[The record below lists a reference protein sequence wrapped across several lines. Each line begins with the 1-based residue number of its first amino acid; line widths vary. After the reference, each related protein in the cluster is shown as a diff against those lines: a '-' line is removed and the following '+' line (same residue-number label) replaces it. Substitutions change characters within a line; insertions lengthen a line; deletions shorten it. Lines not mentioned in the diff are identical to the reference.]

1 MPNSTPSS
9 KSPDTSLLIKVRGCG
24 NLVSFKNTKMIA
36 RGRLIT
42 DPKKQAKMEQYIHA
56 IISNLLSMYPTIAQE
71 TATGCLQQF
80 VIASSMPADDSW
92 QWIPEISVRVV
103 KVAPGEEGCD
113 ILLTRLDTGAVSA
126 KK

>member
-1 MPNSTPSS
+1 MHNFTPSS
-9 KSPDTSLLIKVRGCG
+9 KDPDTSLLIKVRGCG